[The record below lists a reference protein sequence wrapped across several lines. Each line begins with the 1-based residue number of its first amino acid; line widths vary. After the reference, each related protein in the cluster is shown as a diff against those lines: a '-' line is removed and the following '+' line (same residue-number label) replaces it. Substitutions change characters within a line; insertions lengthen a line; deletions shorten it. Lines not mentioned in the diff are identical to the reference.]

1 MGYESEEKKTIM
13 AEAKYIRGAPSKV
26 RRVLNTIRGRKYG
39 EALMILRYMPYR
51 TCEPI
56 LKCLISAASNA
67 KNELSVNKST
77 LFIKSAYCNQ
87 GPVLE
92 RGRWK
97 SKGRGVDPIRKPTS
111 HITIIVSDKAI

>member
-13 AEAKYIRGAPSKV
+13 AEAKYTRSTPSKV

-39 EALMILRYMPYR
+39 EALMILRYTPYR

-67 KNELSVNKST
+67 KTELSVNKSA
-77 LFIKSAYCNQ
+77 LFIKSTYCNK
-87 GPVLE
+87 GPVLK
-92 RGRWK
+92 RGRFCA
-97 SKGRGVDPIRKPTS
+97 KGKVSQIQKATC
-111 HITIIVSDKAI
+111 HITITVATEASL

>member
-77 LFIKSAYCNQ
+77 LFIKSTYCNK
-87 GPVLE
+87 GPVIKRRRCIS
-92 RGRWK
+92 RG
-97 SKGRGVDPIRKPTS
+97 KGVSIRKT
-111 HITIIVSDKAI
+111 